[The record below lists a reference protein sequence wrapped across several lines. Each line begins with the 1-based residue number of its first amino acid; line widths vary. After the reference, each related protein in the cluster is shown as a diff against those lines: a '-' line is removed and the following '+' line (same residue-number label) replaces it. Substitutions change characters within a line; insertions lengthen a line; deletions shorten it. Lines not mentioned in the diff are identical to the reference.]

1 MDAWEAAADWAVVGH
16 VADRHARQLKESFAS
31 SVQVEEQAPQ
41 LVNAAEHE
49 LEGPQSWDAFI
60 GQDRVKVQLRIH
72 IDSALKRGKAL
83 DHVLLASGMPG
94 VGKTTL
100 AHLVAKEMGAYLMK
114 LVPPFHKDTLV
125 EAATELGDGG
135 VLFIDEIHKMADN
148 GPQMAE
154 LLLHALEEGRMYTND
169 GAKDLAD
176 ITIIG
181 ATTDAGK
188 LPETIL
194 DRFVIKPHFEAYT
207 VWDLSLI
214 TAQFAGRYGA
224 PIDDE
229 VIVSIAAACRGVPRV
244 ARELVMAG
252 RDLSIHYGR
261 SCTSRELFEFK
272 QMDPDGTTVA
282 HRHYLLALYR
292 NFGRK
297 SVHGVEYIAGES
309 SLRKVLRETKGGL
322 ENLERFL
329 LEQGLIDQTPSGRR
343 LTAEGIEK
351 ARRFDAEESR

>member
-1 MDAWEAAADWAVVGH
+1 MDAWEAAADWAVIGH
-16 VADRHARQLKESFAS
+16 VADRQTRKLKESFES
-31 SVQVEEQAPQ
+31 TVQVGEPPPQ
-41 LVNAAEHE
+41 LVNAADHE
-49 LEGPQSWDAFI
+49 LEGPQSWDSFI
-60 GQDRVKVQLRIH
+60 GQDRVKVQLRVH
-72 IDSALKRGKAL
+72 IDSAVRRGKAL

-100 AHLVAKEMGAYLMK
+100 AHLIAKEMDAFLMK

-125 EAATELGDGG
+125 EAASELRDGD

-154 LLLHALEEGRMYTND
+154 LLLHALEEGRMYTDD
-169 GAKDLAD
+169 GAVQLAD

-194 DRFVIKPHFEAYT
+194 DRFVIKPHFEPYT

-214 TAQFAGRYGA
+214 TAQFTGRYAA

-229 VIVSIAAACRGVPRV
+229 VIIAIAGACRGVPRV

-252 RDLSIHYGR
+252 RDLSIHYER
-261 SCTSRELFEFK
+261 SCTPRELFEFK
-272 QMDPDGTTVA
+272 QMDPDGMTVA
-282 HRHYLLALYR
+282 HHRYLLALYR

-297 SVHGVEYIAGES
+297 SGHGVEYIAGEA

-343 LTAEGIEK
+343 LTEEGI
-351 ARRFDAEESR
+351 RRAHHYDALENR